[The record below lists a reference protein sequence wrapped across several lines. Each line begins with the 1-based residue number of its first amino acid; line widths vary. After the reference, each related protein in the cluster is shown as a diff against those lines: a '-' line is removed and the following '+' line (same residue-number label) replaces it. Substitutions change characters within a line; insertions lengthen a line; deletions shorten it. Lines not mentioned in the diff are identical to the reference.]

1 MILKKLLDGIEILDR
16 KGEIDENRDIP
27 HIANDSREIDQGDVF
42 VAMKGVLVD
51 GHDYIQKAKDNGAV
65 LAVVDHLTDDDI
77 PQIVVENP
85 RKALADLACIF
96 YNHPS
101 KELKVFGVTA
111 TNGKTSTAY
120 MIRDIFKAAGYE
132 VGVVGTV
139 EVQYK
144 DVSIPSILTTPESI
158 HLQKH
163 LRDMV
168 DAGIE
173 IVVMEVSSSA
183 QELYRSRGI
192 DYDIVSFNNISEEH
206 LEQHGTFENYFHFKS
221 RLIRHAD
228 EKTAVILNID
238 APLIEGLID
247 KTKGDVLTAGIEKD
261 ASIGIEDIDLSTGF
275 AKFNYVVKKAHHS
288 SRWNLE
294 PVVLPIEL
302 EVAGYHSVLNA
313 MIAITYGL
321 LEGVDGATIQKA
333 LRNFSGVER
342 RFELIYNKDYM
353 ILDDHFA
360 NEKNIAVTLETLCQM
375 DYKNLHVLYAVR
387 GGRGAALN
395 RDNALEMV
403 KWMDKLPLKTFYAT
417 RSEEVVSSKDV
428 VTDSELAAFSEVMK
442 DAGYDVPIVDDLKSA
457 IAKVWDKV
465 GEHDVFLLAGCQG
478 MDHGAKYVWES
489 LAEQSEGEEK
499 AYWLNKIENRIC

>member
-16 KGEIDENRDIP
+16 KGDIDVNLDIP
-27 HIANDSREIDQGDVF
+27 HIANDSREIGEGDIF

-51 GHDYIQKAKDNGAV
+51 GHDYIKKAKDNGAV
-65 LAVVDHLTDDDI
+65 LAVVDHLTEDDI

-85 RKALADLACIF
+85 RMALADLACTF

-120 MIRDIFKAAGYE
+120 MIRDIFKEAGYE

-173 IVVMEVSSSA
+173 VVVMEVSSSA

-238 APLIEGLID
+238 APLIEVLIE
-247 KTKGDVLTAGIEKD
+247 KTKGDVLTAGIEKE

-275 AKFNYVVKKAHHS
+275 AKFNYVVKQAHHS
-288 SRWNLE
+288 SRWNLD

-342 RFELIYNKDYM
+342 RFELIYNKEYM

-442 DAGYDVPIVDDLKSA
+442 EAGYDVPVVDDLKSA
-457 IAKVWDKV
+457 IAKVWDQV

-478 MDHGAKYVWES
+478 MDHGAKYVWET
-489 LAEQSEGEEK
+489 LAEQSEGEDK
-499 AYWLNKIENRIC
+499 TYWLNKIENRIC

>member
-16 KGEIDENRDIP
+16 KGEIDDNLDIP
-27 HIANDSREIDQGDVF
+27 HIANDSREIGQGDIF

-65 LAVVDHLTDDDI
+65 LAVVDHMTDDDI
-77 PQIVVENP
+77 PQVVVENP

-173 IVVMEVSSSA
+173 VVVMEVSSSA

-238 APLIEGLID
+238 APLSEGLMD

-275 AKFNYVVKKAHHS
+275 AKFNYVVKEAHHS
-288 SRWNLE
+288 PKWNLE

-417 RSEEVVSSKDV
+417 RSQEVVSSKDV
-428 VTDSELAAFSEVMK
+428 VTDPELAAFSEVMK
-442 DAGYDVPIVDDLKSA
+442 DAGYDVPVVDDLKSA
-457 IAKVWDKV
+457 IAKVWDNV

-478 MDHGAKYVWES
+478 MDHGAKYVWET
-489 LAEQSEGEEK
+489 LAEKSEGEDK
-499 AYWLNKIENRIC
+499 TYWLNKIENRIC

>member
-1 MILKKLLDGIEILDR
+1 MILKKLLDGIEISDR
-16 KGEIDENRDIP
+16 KGDIDESRDIP
-27 HIANDSREIDQGDVF
+27 HIANDSREIGEGDIF

-65 LAVVDHLTDDDI
+65 LAVVDHFTDDDI

-85 RKALADLACIF
+85 RKALADLACTF
-96 YNHPS
+96 YDHPS

-173 IVVMEVSSSA
+173 VVVMEVSSSA

-238 APLIEGLID
+238 APLIEGLIH
-247 KTKGDVLTAGIEKD
+247 KTKGDVLTAGIEKK

-302 EVAGYHSVLNA
+302 EVAGYHCVLNA

-442 DAGYDVPIVDDLKSA
+442 EAGYDVPVVDDLKSA
-457 IAKVWDKV
+457 IAKVWDQV

-478 MDHGAKYVWES
+478 MDHGAKYVWET
-489 LAEQSEGEEK
+489 LAEQSEGEDK
-499 AYWLNKIENRIC
+499 TYWLNKIENRIC

>member
-1 MILKKLLDGIEILDR
+1 MILKKLLDGIEIVDR

-27 HIANDSREIDQGDVF
+27 HIANDSREIGQGDIF

-85 RKALADLACIF
+85 RKALADLACVF

-173 IVVMEVSSSA
+173 VVVMEVSSSA

-238 APLIEGLID
+238 APLIEGLMD

-375 DYKNLHVLYAVR
+375 DYTNLHVLYAVR

-442 DAGYDVPIVDDLKSA
+442 DAGYDIPVVDDLKSA

-478 MDHGAKYVWES
+478 MDHGAKYVWER

-499 AYWLNKIENRIC
+499 TYWLNKIENRIC

>member
-27 HIANDSREIDQGDVF
+27 HIANDSREIGEGDIF

-77 PQIVVENP
+77 SQIVVENP

-173 IVVMEVSSSA
+173 VVVMEVSSSA

-275 AKFNYVVKKAHHS
+275 AKFNYVVKEAHHS
-288 SRWNLE
+288 LKWNLE

-375 DYKNLHVLYAVR
+375 DYKDLHVLYAVR

-428 VTDSELAAFSEVMK
+428 VTDSELVAFSEVMK
-442 DAGYDVPIVDDLKSA
+442 DAGYDVPVVDDLKSA

-478 MDHGAKYVWES
+478 MDHGAKYVWET
-489 LAEQSEGEEK
+489 LADQSEGEEK
-499 AYWLNKIENRIC
+499 TYWLNKIENRIC

>member
-16 KGEIDENRDIP
+16 KGDIDVNLDIP
-27 HIANDSREIDQGDVF
+27 HIANDSREIGEGDIF

-65 LAVVDHLTDDDI
+65 LAVVDHFTDDDI
-77 PQIVVENP
+77 PQIAVENP
-85 RKALADLACIF
+85 RKALADLACTF

-120 MIRDIFKAAGYE
+120 MIRDIFKEAGYE

-173 IVVMEVSSSA
+173 VVVMEVSSSA

-238 APLIEGLID
+238 APLIEGLIE
-247 KTKGDVLTAGIEKD
+247 KTKGDVLTAGIEKE

-275 AKFNYVVKKAHHS
+275 AKFNYVVKQAHHS
-288 SRWNLE
+288 SRWNLD

-342 RFELIYNKDYM
+342 RFELIYNKEYM

-428 VTDSELAAFSEVMK
+428 VTDSELAAFSDVMK
-442 DAGYDVPIVDDLKSA
+442 EAGYDVPIVDDLKSA

-478 MDHGAKYVWES
+478 MDHGAKYVWET

-499 AYWLNKIENRIC
+499 TYWLNKIENRIC

>member
-1 MILKKLLDGIEILDR
+1 M
-16 KGEIDENRDIP
+16 
-27 HIANDSREIDQGDVF
+27 
-42 VAMKGVLVD
+42 
-51 GHDYIQKAKDNGAV
+51 
-65 LAVVDHLTDDDI
+65 
-77 PQIVVENP
+77 
-85 RKALADLACIF
+85 
-96 YNHPS
+96 
-101 KELKVFGVTA
+101 
-111 TNGKTSTAY
+111 
-120 MIRDIFKAAGYE
+120 
-132 VGVVGTV
+132 
-139 EVQYK
+139 
-144 DVSIPSILTTPESI
+144 
-158 HLQKH
+158 
-163 LRDMV
+163 
-168 DAGIE
+168 
-173 IVVMEVSSSA
+173 
-183 QELYRSRGI
+183 
-192 DYDIVSFNNISEEH
+192 
-206 LEQHGTFENYFHFKS
+206 
-221 RLIRHAD
+221 
-228 EKTAVILNID
+228 
-238 APLIEGLID
+238 D
-247 KTKGDVLTAGIEKD
+247 KTNGDVLTAGIEKE

-275 AKFNYVVKKAHHS
+275 AKFNYVVKEAHHS

-375 DYKNLHVLYAVR
+375 DYKDLHVLYAVR

-428 VTDSELAAFSEVMK
+428 VTDSELVAFSEVMK
-442 DAGYDVPIVDDLKSA
+442 DAGYDVPVVDDLKSA

-478 MDHGAKYVWES
+478 MDRGAKYVWER
-489 LAEQSEGEEK
+489 LADQSEGEEK
-499 AYWLNKIENRIC
+499 TYWLNKIENRIC

>member
-1 MILKKLLDGIEILDR
+1 MILKKLLDGIEIVDR
-16 KGEIDENRDIP
+16 KGEIDENLDIP
-27 HIANDSREIDQGDVF
+27 HIANDSREIGEGDIF

-65 LAVVDHLTDDDI
+65 LAVVDHMTDDDI
-77 PQIVVENP
+77 PQVVVENP

-173 IVVMEVSSSA
+173 VVVMEVSSSA

-238 APLIEGLID
+238 APLIKGLID
-247 KTKGDVLTAGIEKD
+247 KTKGDVLTAGIEKK

-275 AKFNYVVKKAHHS
+275 AKFNYVVKEAHHS

-333 LRNFSGVER
+333 LHNFSGVER

-428 VTDSELAAFSEVMK
+428 VTDPELAAFSEVMK
-442 DAGYDVPIVDDLKSA
+442 DAGYDVPVVDDLKSA
-457 IAKVWDKV
+457 IAKVWDQV

-478 MDHGAKYVWES
+478 MDHGAKYVWET
-489 LAEQSEGEEK
+489 LVEQSEGEDK
-499 AYWLNKIENRIC
+499 TYWLNKIENRIC

>member
-16 KGEIDENRDIP
+16 KGDIDVNLDIP
-27 HIANDSREIDQGDVF
+27 HIVNDSREIGEGDIF

-51 GHDYIQKAKDNGAV
+51 GHDYIKKAKDNGAV
-65 LAVVDHLTDDDI
+65 LAVVDHLTEDDI

-85 RKALADLACIF
+85 RMALADLACTF

-120 MIRDIFKAAGYE
+120 MIRDIFKEAGYE

-173 IVVMEVSSSA
+173 VVVMEVSSSA

-238 APLIEGLID
+238 APLIEGLIE
-247 KTKGDVLTAGIEKD
+247 KTKGDVLTAGIEKE

-275 AKFNYVVKKAHHS
+275 AKFNYVVKQAHHS
-288 SRWNLE
+288 SRWNLD

-342 RFELIYNKDYM
+342 RFELIYNKEYM

-442 DAGYDVPIVDDLKSA
+442 EAGYDVPVVDDLKSA

-478 MDHGAKYVWES
+478 MDHGAKYVWET

-499 AYWLNKIENRIC
+499 TYWLNKIENRIC

>member
-1 MILKKLLDGIEILDR
+1 MILKKLLDGIEIVDR
-16 KGEIDENRDIP
+16 KGEIDESRDIP
-27 HIANDSREIDQGDVF
+27 HIANDSREIGQGDIF

-51 GHDYIQKAKDNGAV
+51 GHDFIQKAKDNGAV
-65 LAVVDHLTDDDI
+65 LAVVDHFTDDDI

-85 RKALADLACIF
+85 RKALADLACTF

-163 LRDMV
+163 LRNMV

-173 IVVMEVSSSA
+173 VVVMEVSSSA

-238 APLIEGLID
+238 APLIEGLMD

-275 AKFNYVVKKAHHS
+275 AKFNYVVKETHHS

-294 PVVLPIEL
+294 PLVLPIEL

-321 LEGVDGATIQKA
+321 LEGVDGPTIQKA

-375 DYKNLHVLYAVR
+375 DYNNLHVLYAVR

-442 DAGYDVPIVDDLKSA
+442 DAGYDVPVVDDLKSA

-478 MDHGAKYVWES
+478 MDHGAKYVWET
-489 LAEQSEGEEK
+489 LADQSEGEEK
-499 AYWLNKIENRIC
+499 TYWLNKIENRIC

>member
-16 KGEIDENRDIP
+16 KGDIDVNLDIP
-27 HIANDSREIDQGDVF
+27 HIANDSREIGEGDIF

-65 LAVVDHLTDDDI
+65 LAVVDHFTDDDI

-85 RKALADLACIF
+85 RKALADLACTF

-120 MIRDIFKAAGYE
+120 MIRDIFKEAGYE

-173 IVVMEVSSSA
+173 VVVMEVSSSA

-238 APLIEGLID
+238 APLIEGLIE
-247 KTKGDVLTAGIEKD
+247 KTKGDVLTAGIEKE

-275 AKFNYVVKKAHHS
+275 AKFNYVVKQAHHS
-288 SRWNLE
+288 SRWNLD

-342 RFELIYNKDYM
+342 RFELIYNKEYM

-428 VTDSELAAFSEVMK
+428 VTDSELAAFSDVMK
-442 DAGYDVPIVDDLKSA
+442 EAGYDVPIVDDLKSA

-478 MDHGAKYVWES
+478 MDHGAKYVWET

-499 AYWLNKIENRIC
+499 TYWLNKIENRIC

>member
-27 HIANDSREIDQGDVF
+27 HIANDSREIGQGDIF

-77 PQIVVENP
+77 PQIVVDNP

-173 IVVMEVSSSA
+173 VVVMEVSSSA

-238 APLIEGLID
+238 APLIEGLMD

-275 AKFNYVVKKAHHS
+275 AKFNYVVKEAHHS

-294 PVVLPIEL
+294 PLVLPIGL

-321 LEGVDGATIQKA
+321 LEGVDGPTIQKA
-333 LRNFSGVER
+333 FRNFSGVER

-375 DYKNLHVLYAVR
+375 DYNNLHVLYAVR

-442 DAGYDVPIVDDLKSA
+442 DAGYDVPVIDDLKSA

-478 MDHGAKYVWES
+478 MDHGAKYVWET
-489 LAEQSEGEEK
+489 LADESEGEEK
-499 AYWLNKIENRIC
+499 TYWLNKIENRIC

>member
-1 MILKKLLDGIEILDR
+1 MILKKLLDRIEILDR
-16 KGEIDENRDIP
+16 KGDIDVNLDIP
-27 HIANDSREIDQGDVF
+27 HIANDSREIGEGDIF

-51 GHDYIQKAKDNGAV
+51 GHDYIKKAKDNGAV
-65 LAVVDHLTDDDI
+65 LAVVDHLTEDDI

-85 RKALADLACIF
+85 RKALADLACTF

-120 MIRDIFKAAGYE
+120 MIRDIFKEAGYE

-173 IVVMEVSSSA
+173 VVVMEVSSSA

-238 APLIEGLID
+238 APLIEGLIE
-247 KTKGDVLTAGIEKD
+247 KTKGDVLTAGIEKE

-275 AKFNYVVKKAHHS
+275 AKFNYVVKQAHHS
-288 SRWNLE
+288 SRWNLD

-342 RFELIYNKDYM
+342 RFELIYNKEYM

-428 VTDSELAAFSEVMK
+428 VTDSELAAFSDVMK
-442 DAGYDVPIVDDLKSA
+442 EAGYDVPIVDDLKSA

-478 MDHGAKYVWES
+478 MDHGAKYVWET

-499 AYWLNKIENRIC
+499 TYWLNKIENRIC

>member
-16 KGEIDENRDIP
+16 KGEIDDNLDIP
-27 HIANDSREIDQGDVF
+27 HIANDSREIGEGDIF

-65 LAVVDHLTDDDI
+65 LAVVDHFTDIDI
-77 PQIVVENP
+77 PQVVVENP

-101 KELKVFGVTA
+101 KELKIFGVTA

-173 IVVMEVSSSA
+173 VVVMEVSSSA

-238 APLIEGLID
+238 APLIEGLVD

-275 AKFNYVVKKAHHS
+275 AKFNYVVKQAHHS

-428 VTDSELAAFSEVMK
+428 VTDPELAAFSEVMK
-442 DAGYDVPIVDDLKSA
+442 DAGYDVPVVDDLKRA

-478 MDHGAKYVWES
+478 MDHGAKYVWET

-499 AYWLNKIENRIC
+499 TYWLNKIENRIC

>member
-16 KGEIDENRDIP
+16 KGDIDVNLDIP
-27 HIANDSREIDQGDVF
+27 HIANDSREIGEGDIF

-51 GHDYIQKAKDNGAV
+51 GHDYIKKAKDNGAV
-65 LAVVDHLTDDDI
+65 LAVVDHLTEDDI

-85 RKALADLACIF
+85 RKALADLACTF

-120 MIRDIFKAAGYE
+120 MIRDIFKEAGYE

-173 IVVMEVSSSA
+173 VVVMEVSSSA

-238 APLIEGLID
+238 APLIEGLIE
-247 KTKGDVLTAGIEKD
+247 KTKGDVLTAGIEKE
-261 ASIGIEDIDLSTGF
+261 ASISIEDIDLSTGF
-275 AKFNYVVKKAHHS
+275 AKFNYVVKQAHHS
-288 SRWNLE
+288 SRWNLD

-342 RFELIYNKDYM
+342 RFELIYNKEYM

-428 VTDSELAAFSEVMK
+428 VTDSELAAFSDVMK
-442 DAGYDVPIVDDLKSA
+442 EAGYDVPIVDDLKSA

-478 MDHGAKYVWES
+478 MDHGAKYVWET

-499 AYWLNKIENRIC
+499 TYWLNKIENRIC

>member
-27 HIANDSREIDQGDVF
+27 HIANDSREIGEGDIF

-173 IVVMEVSSSA
+173 VVVMEVSSSA

-275 AKFNYVVKKAHHS
+275 AKFNYVVKEVHHS
-288 SRWNLE
+288 LKWNLE

-375 DYKNLHVLYAVR
+375 DYKDLHVLYAVR

-442 DAGYDVPIVDDLKSA
+442 DAGYDVPVVDDLKSA

-478 MDHGAKYVWES
+478 MDHGAKYVWER
-489 LAEQSEGEEK
+489 LADQSEGEEK
-499 AYWLNKIENRIC
+499 TYWLNKIENRIC

>member
-16 KGEIDENRDIP
+16 KGDIDVNLDIP
-27 HIANDSREIDQGDVF
+27 HIANDSREIGEGDIF

-51 GHDYIQKAKDNGAV
+51 GHDYIKKAKDNGAV
-65 LAVVDHLTDDDI
+65 LAVVDHLTEDDI

-85 RKALADLACIF
+85 RMALADLACTF

-101 KELKVFGVTA
+101 KDLKVFGVTA

-120 MIRDIFKAAGYE
+120 MIRDIFKEAGYE

-144 DVSIPSILTTPESI
+144 NVSIPSILTTPESI

-173 IVVMEVSSSA
+173 VVVMEVSSSA

-238 APLIEGLID
+238 APLIEGLIE
-247 KTKGDVLTAGIEKD
+247 KTKGDVLTAGIEKE

-275 AKFNYVVKKAHHS
+275 AKFNYVVKQAHHS
-288 SRWNLE
+288 SRWNLD

-342 RFELIYNKDYM
+342 RFELIYNKEYM

-442 DAGYDVPIVDDLKSA
+442 EAGYDVPVVDDLKSA

-478 MDHGAKYVWES
+478 MDHGAKYVWET

-499 AYWLNKIENRIC
+499 TYWLNKIENRIC

>member
-1 MILKKLLDGIEILDR
+1 MILKTLLDGIEILDR
-16 KGEIDENRDIP
+16 KGEIDENLDIP
-27 HIANDSREIDQGDVF
+27 HIANDSREIGQGDIF

-51 GHDYIQKAKDNGAV
+51 GHDYIQKAKANGAV

-173 IVVMEVSSSA
+173 VVVMEVSSSA

-238 APLIEGLID
+238 APLIEGLVD

-288 SRWNLE
+288 SQWNLD

-342 RFELIYNKDYM
+342 RFELIYNKEYM

-360 NEKNIAVTLETLCQM
+360 NEKNIAVTLETLCHM
-375 DYKNLHVLYAVR
+375 EYKDLHLLYAVR
-387 GGRGAALN
+387 GGRGAELN

-403 KWMDKLPLKTFYAT
+403 KWMHKLPLKTFVAT
-417 RSEEVVSSKDV
+417 RSEEVVTKKDA
-428 VTDSELAAFSEVMK
+428 VTDAELAAFKEVMA
-442 DAGYDVPIVDDLKSA
+442 DAGYDVPVVDDLKSA
-457 IAKVWDKV
+457 IDAVWSKV
-465 GEHDVFLLAGCQG
+465 GEEDVFLLAGCQG
-478 MDHGAKYVWES
+478 MDHGAKYVWEA
-489 LAEQSEGEEK
+489 LAEESTGDEK
-499 AYWLNKIENRIC
+499 SYWMKKIENRIC

>member
-1 MILKKLLDGIEILDR
+1 MILKKLLDGIEIVDR

-27 HIANDSREIDQGDVF
+27 HIANDSREIGQGDIF

-65 LAVVDHLTDDDI
+65 LAVVDHMTDDDI
-77 PQIVVENP
+77 PQVVVENP

-173 IVVMEVSSSA
+173 VVVMEVSSSA

-238 APLIEGLID
+238 APLIEGLVD

-275 AKFNYVVKKAHHS
+275 AKFNYVVKQAHHS

-442 DAGYDVPIVDDLKSA
+442 DAGYDVPVVDDLKSA

-489 LAEQSEGEEK
+489 LADQSEGEEK
-499 AYWLNKIENRIC
+499 TYWLNKIENRIC

>member
-16 KGEIDENRDIP
+16 KGDIDVNLDIP
-27 HIANDSREIDQGDVF
+27 HIANDSREIGEGDIF

-51 GHDYIQKAKDNGAV
+51 GHDYIKKAKDNGAV
-65 LAVVDHLTDDDI
+65 LAVVDHLTEDDI

-85 RKALADLACIF
+85 RKALADLACTF

-120 MIRDIFKAAGYE
+120 MIRDIFKEAGYE

-173 IVVMEVSSSA
+173 VVVMEVSSSA

-238 APLIEGLID
+238 APLIEGLIE
-247 KTKGDVLTAGIEKD
+247 KTKGDVLTAGIEKE

-275 AKFNYVVKKAHHS
+275 AKFNYVVKQAHHS
-288 SRWNLE
+288 SRWNLD

-342 RFELIYNKDYM
+342 RFELIYNKEYM

-442 DAGYDVPIVDDLKSA
+442 EAGYDVPIVDDLKSA

-465 GEHDVFLLAGCQG
+465 GEHDVILLAGCQG
-478 MDHGAKYVWES
+478 MDHGAKYVWET

-499 AYWLNKIENRIC
+499 TYWLNKIENRIC

>member
-27 HIANDSREIDQGDVF
+27 HIANDSREIDQGDIF

-65 LAVVDHLTDDDI
+65 LAVVDHMTDDDI
-77 PQIVVENP
+77 PQVVVENP
-85 RKALADLACIF
+85 RKSLADLACIF

-173 IVVMEVSSSA
+173 VVVMEVSSSA

-238 APLIEGLID
+238 APLIEGLVD

-261 ASIGIEDIDLSTGF
+261 ASIGIEDVDLSTGF
-275 AKFNYVVKKAHHS
+275 AKFNYVVKEAHHNPK
-288 SRWNLE
+288 WNLE

-403 KWMDKLPLKTFYAT
+403 NWMDKLPLKTFYAT

-442 DAGYDVPIVDDLKSA
+442 DAGYDVPVIDDLKSA

-478 MDHGAKYVWES
+478 MDHGAKYVWET
-489 LAEQSEGEEK
+489 LADESEGEEK
-499 AYWLNKIENRIC
+499 TYWLNKIENRIC

>member
-27 HIANDSREIDQGDVF
+27 HIANDSREIGQGDIF

-51 GHDYIQKAKDNGAV
+51 GHDYIQKAMDNGAV
-65 LAVVDHLTDDDI
+65 LAVVDHFTDDDI

-85 RKALADLACIF
+85 RKALADLACTF

-132 VGVVGTV
+132 AGVVGTV

-173 IVVMEVSSSA
+173 VVVMEVSSSA

-238 APLIEGLID
+238 APLIEGLMD

-261 ASIGIEDIDLSTGF
+261 ASIGIKDIDLSTGF
-275 AKFNYVVKKAHHS
+275 AKFNYVVKKGHHS

-442 DAGYDVPIVDDLKSA
+442 DAGYDVPVVDDLKSA

-478 MDHGAKYVWES
+478 MDHGAKYVWET
-489 LAEQSEGEEK
+489 LAEQSEGEDK
-499 AYWLNKIENRIC
+499 TYWLNKIENRIC

>member
-27 HIANDSREIDQGDVF
+27 HIANDSREIGEGDIF

-173 IVVMEVSSSA
+173 VVVMEVSSSA

-275 AKFNYVVKKAHHS
+275 AKFNYVVKEAHHS
-288 SRWNLE
+288 LKWNLE

-375 DYKNLHVLYAVR
+375 DYKDLHVLYAVR

-428 VTDSELAAFSEVMK
+428 VTDSELVAFSEVMK
-442 DAGYDVPIVDDLKSA
+442 DAGYDVPVVDDLKSA

-478 MDHGAKYVWES
+478 MDHGAKYVWET
-489 LAEQSEGEEK
+489 LADQSEGEEK
-499 AYWLNKIENRIC
+499 TYWLNKIENRIC

>member
-16 KGEIDENRDIP
+16 KGEIDDNLDIP
-27 HIANDSREIDQGDVF
+27 HIANDSREIGQGYIF

-65 LAVVDHLTDDDI
+65 LAVVDHMTDDDI
-77 PQIVVENP
+77 PQVVVENP

-173 IVVMEVSSSA
+173 VVVMEVSSSA

-238 APLIEGLID
+238 APLIEGLIE

-275 AKFNYVVKKAHHS
+275 AKFNYVVKEAHHS
-288 SRWNLE
+288 CRWNLE
-294 PVVLPIEL
+294 PMVLPIEL

-403 KWMDKLPLKTFYAT
+403 KWMDKLPLRTFYAT

-428 VTDSELAAFSEVMK
+428 VTDSELVAFSEVMK
-442 DAGYDVPIVDDLKSA
+442 DAGYDVPVVDDLKSA

-478 MDHGAKYVWES
+478 MDHGAKYVWET
-489 LAEQSEGEEK
+489 LADQSEGEEK
-499 AYWLNKIENRIC
+499 TYWLNKIENRIC

>member
-16 KGEIDENRDIP
+16 KGEIDDNLDIP
-27 HIANDSREIDQGDVF
+27 HIANDSREIGQGDIF

-65 LAVVDHLTDDDI
+65 LAVVDHMTDDDI
-77 PQIVVENP
+77 PQVVVENP

-173 IVVMEVSSSA
+173 VVVMEVSSSA

-238 APLIEGLID
+238 APLIEGLMD

-275 AKFNYVVKKAHHS
+275 AKFNYVVKEAHHS
-288 SRWNLE
+288 PKWNLE

-417 RSEEVVSSKDV
+417 RSQEVVSSKDV
-428 VTDSELAAFSEVMK
+428 VTDPELAAFSEVMK
-442 DAGYDVPIVDDLKSA
+442 DAGYDVPVVDDLKSA
-457 IAKVWDKV
+457 IAKVWDNV

-478 MDHGAKYVWES
+478 MDHGAKYVWET
-489 LAEQSEGEEK
+489 LAEKSEGEDK
-499 AYWLNKIENRIC
+499 TYWLNKIENRIC

>member
-16 KGEIDENRDIP
+16 KGDIDVNLDIP
-27 HIANDSREIDQGDVF
+27 HIANDSREIGEGDIF

-51 GHDYIQKAKDNGAV
+51 GHDYIKKAKDNGAV
-65 LAVVDHLTDDDI
+65 LAVVDHLTEDDI

-85 RKALADLACIF
+85 RMALADLACTF

-120 MIRDIFKAAGYE
+120 MIRDIFKEAGYE

-144 DVSIPSILTTPESI
+144 NVSIPSILTTPESI

-173 IVVMEVSSSA
+173 VVVMEVSSSA

-238 APLIEGLID
+238 APLIEGLIE
-247 KTKGDVLTAGIEKD
+247 KTKGDVLTAGIEKE

-275 AKFNYVVKKAHHS
+275 AKFNYVVKQAHHS
-288 SRWNLE
+288 SRWNLD

-342 RFELIYNKDYM
+342 RFELIYNKEYM

-442 DAGYDVPIVDDLKSA
+442 EAGYDVPVVDDLKSA

-478 MDHGAKYVWES
+478 MDHGAKYVWET

-499 AYWLNKIENRIC
+499 TYWLNKIENRIC

>member
-1 MILKKLLDGIEILDR
+1 MILKKLLDGIETLDR

-27 HIANDSREIDQGDVF
+27 HIANDSREIGQGDIF

-65 LAVVDHLTDDDI
+65 LAVVDHFTDDDI

-173 IVVMEVSSSA
+173 VVVMEVSSSA

-206 LEQHGTFENYFHFKS
+206 LEQHGTFEKYFHFKS

-275 AKFNYVVKKAHHS
+275 AKFNYVVKEAHHS

-375 DYKNLHVLYAVR
+375 DYKNLHVLYAIR

-403 KWMDKLPLKTFYAT
+403 NWMDKLPLKTFYAT

-442 DAGYDVPIVDDLKSA
+442 DAGYDVPVIDDLKSA

-478 MDHGAKYVWES
+478 MDHGAKYVWET
-489 LAEQSEGEEK
+489 LADESEGEEK
-499 AYWLNKIENRIC
+499 TYWLNKIENRIC

>member
-16 KGEIDENRDIP
+16 KGDIDVNLDIP
-27 HIANDSREIDQGDVF
+27 HIANDSREIGEGDIF

-51 GHDYIQKAKDNGAV
+51 GHDYIKKAKDNGAV
-65 LAVVDHLTDDDI
+65 LAVVDHLTEDDI

-85 RKALADLACIF
+85 RMALADLACTF

-120 MIRDIFKAAGYE
+120 MIRDIFKEAGYE

-173 IVVMEVSSSA
+173 VVVMEVSSSA

-238 APLIEGLID
+238 APLIEGLIE
-247 KTKGDVLTAGIEKD
+247 KTKGDVLTAGIEKE

-275 AKFNYVVKKAHHS
+275 AKFNYVVKQAHHS
-288 SRWNLE
+288 SRWNLD

-442 DAGYDVPIVDDLKSA
+442 EAGYDVPVVDDLKSA
-457 IAKVWDKV
+457 IAKVWDQV

-478 MDHGAKYVWES
+478 MDHGAKYVWET
-489 LAEQSEGEEK
+489 LAEQSEGEDK
-499 AYWLNKIENRIC
+499 TYWLNKIENRIC

>member
-27 HIANDSREIDQGDVF
+27 HIANDSREIGEGDIF

-51 GHDYIQKAKDNGAV
+51 GHDYIQKAMDNGAV
-65 LAVVDHLTDDDI
+65 LAVVDHFTDDDI

-85 RKALADLACIF
+85 RKALADLACTF

-173 IVVMEVSSSA
+173 VVVMEVSSSA

-238 APLIEGLID
+238 APLIEGLMD

-442 DAGYDVPIVDDLKSA
+442 DAGYDVPVVDDLKSA

-478 MDHGAKYVWES
+478 MDHGAKYVWET
-489 LAEQSEGEEK
+489 LAEQSEGEDK
-499 AYWLNKIENRIC
+499 TYWLNKIENRIC

>member
-1 MILKKLLDGIEILDR
+1 
-16 KGEIDENRDIP
+16 
-27 HIANDSREIDQGDVF
+27 
-42 VAMKGVLVD
+42 
-51 GHDYIQKAKDNGAV
+51 
-65 LAVVDHLTDDDI
+65 
-77 PQIVVENP
+77 
-85 RKALADLACIF
+85 
-96 YNHPS
+96 
-101 KELKVFGVTA
+101 
-111 TNGKTSTAY
+111 
-120 MIRDIFKAAGYE
+120 
-132 VGVVGTV
+132 
-139 EVQYK
+139 
-144 DVSIPSILTTPESI
+144 
-158 HLQKH
+158 
-163 LRDMV
+163 
-168 DAGIE
+168 
-173 IVVMEVSSSA
+173 MEVSSSA

-238 APLIEGLID
+238 APLIEGLIE
-247 KTKGDVLTAGIEKD
+247 KTKGDVLTAGIEKK

-275 AKFNYVVKKAHHS
+275 AKFNYVVKQAHHS
-288 SRWNLE
+288 SRWNLD

-342 RFELIYNKDYM
+342 RFELIYNKEYM

-428 VTDSELAAFSEVMK
+428 VTDSELAAFSDVMK
-442 DAGYDVPIVDDLKSA
+442 EAGYDVPIVDDLKSA

-478 MDHGAKYVWES
+478 MDHGAKYVWET

-499 AYWLNKIENRIC
+499 TYWLNKIENRIC

>member
-1 MILKKLLDGIEILDR
+1 MILKKLLDGIEIVDR

-27 HIANDSREIDQGDVF
+27 HIANDSREIGQGDIF

-51 GHDYIQKAKDNGAV
+51 GHDYIKKAKDKGAV
-65 LAVVDHLTDDDI
+65 LAVVDHMTDDDI
-77 PQIVVENP
+77 PQVVVENP

-173 IVVMEVSSSA
+173 VVVMEVSSSA

-228 EKTAVILNID
+228 EKTAVLLNID

-442 DAGYDVPIVDDLKSA
+442 DAGYDVPVVDDLKSA

-478 MDHGAKYVWES
+478 MDHGAKYVWER

-499 AYWLNKIENRIC
+499 TYWLNKIENRIC

>member
-1 MILKKLLDGIEILDR
+1 MILKKLLDGIEIVDR
-16 KGEIDENRDIP
+16 KGEIDESRDIP
-27 HIANDSREIDQGDVF
+27 HIANDSREIGQGDIF

-51 GHDYIQKAKDNGAV
+51 GHDFIQKAKDNGAV
-65 LAVVDHLTDDDI
+65 LAVVDHFTDDDI

-85 RKALADLACIF
+85 RKALADLACTF

-163 LRDMV
+163 LRNMV

-173 IVVMEVSSSA
+173 VVVMEVSSSA

-238 APLIEGLID
+238 APLIEGLMD

-275 AKFNYVVKKAHHS
+275 AKFNYVVKETHHS

-294 PVVLPIEL
+294 PLVLPIEL

-321 LEGVDGATIQKA
+321 LEGVDGPTIQKA

-375 DYKNLHVLYAVR
+375 DYNNLHVLYAVR

-442 DAGYDVPIVDDLKSA
+442 DAGYDVPVVDDLKSA

-478 MDHGAKYVWES
+478 MDHGAKYVWET
-489 LAEQSEGEEK
+489 LADESEGEEK
-499 AYWLNKIENRIC
+499 TYWLNKIENRIC

>member
-1 MILKKLLDGIEILDR
+1 MILKKLLDGIEISDR
-16 KGEIDENRDIP
+16 KGDIDENRDIP
-27 HIANDSREIDQGDVF
+27 HIANDSREIGEGDIF

-65 LAVVDHLTDDDI
+65 LAVVDHFTDDDI
-77 PQIVVENP
+77 PQIAVENP
-85 RKALADLACIF
+85 RKALADLACTF

-173 IVVMEVSSSA
+173 VVVMEVSSSA

-238 APLIEGLID
+238 APLIEWLIH

-275 AKFNYVVKKAHHS
+275 AKFNYVVKQAHHS

-321 LEGVDGATIQKA
+321 LEGVDGAKIQKA

-442 DAGYDVPIVDDLKSA
+442 EAGYDVPVVDDLKSA
-457 IAKVWDKV
+457 IAKVWDQV

-478 MDHGAKYVWES
+478 MDHGAKYVWET
-489 LAEQSEGEEK
+489 LAEQSEGEDK
-499 AYWLNKIENRIC
+499 TYWLNKIENRIC

>member
-1 MILKKLLDGIEILDR
+1 MILKKLLDGIEIVDR

-27 HIANDSREIDQGDVF
+27 HIANDSREIGEGDIF

-65 LAVVDHLTDDDI
+65 LAVVDHMTDDDI

-85 RKALADLACIF
+85 RKALADLACTF

-173 IVVMEVSSSA
+173 VVVMEVSSSA

-238 APLIEGLID
+238 APLIEGLMD

-442 DAGYDVPIVDDLKSA
+442 DAGYDVPVVDDLKSA

-478 MDHGAKYVWES
+478 MDHGAKYVWET
-489 LAEQSEGEEK
+489 LADQSEGEDK
-499 AYWLNKIENRIC
+499 TYWLNKIENRIC

>member
-1 MILKKLLDGIEILDR
+1 MILKTLLDGIEILDR
-16 KGEIDENRDIP
+16 KGEIDENLDIP
-27 HIANDSREIDQGDVF
+27 HIANDSREIGQGDIF

-51 GHDYIQKAKDNGAV
+51 GHDYIQKAKANGAV

-173 IVVMEVSSSA
+173 VVVMEVSSSA

-228 EKTAVILNID
+228 EKTAVLLNID

-261 ASIGIEDIDLSTGF
+261 ASIDIEDIDLSTGF

-442 DAGYDVPIVDDLKSA
+442 DAGYDVPVVDDLKSA

-478 MDHGAKYVWES
+478 MDHGAKYVWER

-499 AYWLNKIENRIC
+499 TYWLNKIENRIC